1 MSSTHFHVRRATVDD
16 LPALQ
21 ALWQSMDFPV
31 SELGLERRLTE
42 FQVVADDTGRLL
54 GAVGLELAER
64 QGNIHHEAFSDFGLS
79 GHLRPL
85 LWDRL
90 QTIATNHGLFRL
102 WTREDA
108 PFWKQTGLRPA
119 DASLRGK
126 LPAAWQTEGE
136 WLVLQLRDEAAL
148 QAISGEK
155 EFGHFMQEE
164 RARTQKTLE
173 RARLLKQAATLAAIV
188 LALFVL
194 VLIAYVIRKD
204 PTILDQ
210 LRSR

>member
-1 MSSTHFHVRRATVDD
+1 MSSTSFQVRRATVDD
-16 LPALQ
+16 LPALL
-21 ALWQSMDFPV
+21 ALWRGMDFPV
-31 SELGLERRLTE
+31 AGQGLEKRLTE
-42 FQVVADDTGRLL
+42 FQVVVDDSGAVLA
-54 GAVGLELAER
+54 AVGLEMAER
-64 QGNIHHEAFSDFGLS
+64 QGHIHHEAFSDFGLS

-119 DASLRGK
+119 DPATREK
-126 LPAAWQTEGE
+126 LPAAWRADGE
-136 WLVLQLRDEAAL
+136 WLVLQMRAEAAI
-148 QAISGEK
+148 QAISEEK
-155 EFGHFMQEE
+155 EFSHFMQAE
-164 RARTQKTLE
+164 RARTQKTLD
-173 RARLLKQAATLAAIV
+173 RARMLKQLATLAAIM

-204 PTILDQ
+204 PTVLDQ
-210 LRSR
+210 LRLR